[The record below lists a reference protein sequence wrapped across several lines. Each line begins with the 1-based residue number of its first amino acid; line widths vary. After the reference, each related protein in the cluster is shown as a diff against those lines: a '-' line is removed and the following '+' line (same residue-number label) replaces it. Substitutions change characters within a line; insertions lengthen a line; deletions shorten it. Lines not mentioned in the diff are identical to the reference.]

1 MVIGNVSGSGQP
13 SALTSDESCV
23 LIAPSCARHT
33 RGVYMGMTYQRGD
46 IWWIKYYRNGKSIR
60 ESTKSKS
67 KMVADKILK
76 RREGEIA
83 QGQTP
88 GVFFEKITFDQ
99 LADGLIQDYKINGR
113 KSFDRMDKAVTHLK
127 IFFSGFKAVQITT
140 PKINEYVL
148 SRLEHGVANGTV
160 NRELAALKR
169 MFNLGFQQTP
179 SIINRVPHIPSLQ
192 ERNARKGFFEH
203 WEFLLLKEA
212 LPEYLRGVATFGYK
226 YGWRLEEITSLKW
239 SQVDREL
246 GIVRLEV
253 GETKNDEGRTIYLD
267 DEVREVFAAQWEK
280 RKAAKELIPYVFL
293 NRKGDDRLKRF
304 YKTWRKSCLDA
315 GISVKIFHD
324 FRRTAIR
331 NMVRSGISE
340 RVAMMISGHKTRCV
354 FDRYN
359 IVNDQDLKLAA
370 QKQSVYLESLDGHNL
385 GTMPKIGS
393 TKQA

>member
-1 MVIGNVSGSGQP
+1 
-13 SALTSDESCV
+13 
-23 LIAPSCARHT
+23 
-33 RGVYMGMTYQRGD
+33 MGMIYKRGD
-46 IWWIKYYRNGKSIR
+46 IWWIKYYRNGQSIR
-60 ESTKSKS
+60 ESTKNKS
-67 KMVADKILK
+67 KMVAEKILK

-99 LADGLIQDYKINGR
+99 LAEGLIQDYKINGR
-113 KSFDRMDKAVTHLK
+113 KSFDRMNKAVTHLK
-127 IFFSGFKAVQITT
+127 DFFSGFKAVQVTT

-148 SRLEHGVANGTV
+148 FRLEKGMANGTV

-179 SIINRVPHIPSLQ
+179 PMVNRVPHIPSLQ

-203 WEFLLLKEA
+203 WEFLALREA

-226 YGWRLEEITSLKW
+226 FGWRLEEITSLKW
-239 SQVDREL
+239 SQVDKEL

-253 GETKNDEGRTIYLD
+253 GETKNGSGRTIYLD
-267 DEVREVFAAQWEK
+267 DEVRDIFVAQWEK
-280 RKAAKELIPYVFL
+280 RKLAKKITPYVFL
-293 NRKGDDRLKRF
+293 NRNGDDRLKRF

-315 GISVKIFHD
+315 GIGVKLFHD
-324 FRRTAIR
+324 FRRTAVR
-331 NMVRSGISE
+331 NMVRSGIPE
-340 RVAMMISGHKTRCV
+340 RVAMTISGHKTRCV

-370 QKQSVYLESLDGHNL
+370 QKQSEYLESLDGHNL
-385 GTMPKIGS
+385 GTVAKIGS
-393 TKQA
+393 AKRA

>member
-1 MVIGNVSGSGQP
+1 
-13 SALTSDESCV
+13 
-23 LIAPSCARHT
+23 
-33 RGVYMGMTYQRGD
+33 MGMTYQRGD

-60 ESTKSKS
+60 ESSKSKS

-99 LADGLIQDYKINGR
+99 LADGIIQDYKINGR
-113 KSFDRMDKAVTHLK
+113 KSLDRMEKAVAHLK
-127 IFFSGFKAVQITT
+127 VNFSGFKAVHITT

-148 SRLEHGVANGTV
+148 SRLENGVANGTV

-179 SIINRVPHIPSLQ
+179 PIVNRVPHIPSLQ

-203 WEFLLLKEA
+203 WEFLLLREA

-280 RKAAKELIPYVFL
+280 RKTAKKLIPYVFL

-304 YKTWRKSCLDA
+304 YKTWRKTCLDV

-370 QKQSVYLESLDGHNL
+370 QKQSAYLESLDRHNL
-385 GTMPKIGS
+385 GTMTKIGS